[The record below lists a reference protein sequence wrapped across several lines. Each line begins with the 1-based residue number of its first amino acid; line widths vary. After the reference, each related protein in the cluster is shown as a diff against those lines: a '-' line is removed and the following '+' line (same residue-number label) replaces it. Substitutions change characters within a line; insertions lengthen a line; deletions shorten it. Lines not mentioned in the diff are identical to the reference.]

1 MKGIYDIFAEH
12 GIEIAEDKKK
22 DFEKDLYAN
31 YKSVEEVSKKDEQIT
46 SLTDQLNTAKA
57 GLKKFEGVDVDKLN
71 GEITKL
77 NSDLAAKD
85 KEWGEKLS
93 SLEFNNLVSGTITAA
108 KGKNAKAILALIDDD
123 TMESL
128 RSSKNQADDVKAAID
143 NIKKENDYLFE
154 SDETPGQYAGGTGT
168 GKGNKGR
175 DTSLDAMRKAAGLKV
190 DE

>member
-1 MKGIYDIFAEH
+1 MKGIYDIFADH

-46 SLTDQLNTAKA
+46 SLTDQLNTAKE

-93 SLEFNNLVSGTITAA
+93 NLEFSNLVSGTITAA
-108 KGKNAKAILALIDDD
+108 KGKNAKAIMALIDED
-123 TMESL
+123 TMKSL
-128 RSSKNQADDVKAAID
+128 RSSKNQADDVKTAIE
-143 NIKKENDYLFE
+143 NIKKDNEYLFE
-154 SDETPGQYAGGTGT
+154 SEETPGQYAGGTGT

-175 DTSLDAMRKAAGLKV
+175 DTSMDILRKAAGLKV
-190 DE
+190 EE

>member
-123 TMESL
+123 TMKSL